1 MEKSIHWWR
10 TSQNIIG
17 RNKKVKIVESLAR
30 TGKGDDEDVTYYII
44 KDEGKPG
51 ELMVKDKIKNV
62 HEVTEGGGGWY
73 YPEQLKAYNMFLKNL
88 ESK

>member
-1 MEKSIHWWR
+1 
-10 TSQNIIG
+10 
-17 RNKKVKIVESLAR
+17 
-30 TGKGDDEDVTYYII
+30 
-44 KDEGKPG
+44 
-51 ELMVKDKIKNV
+51 MVKDKIKNV